1 MTPGILSGIRVVELC
16 QGAAGSLAGLQLSE
30 AGAEVI
36 RVEPPQGDPDRGSP
50 AFAVRNRG
58 KASAVLDLFEADGRA
73 AFQRLVATADVFVHD
88 LAPPAALALGLD
100 DLALVAR
107 APHLIVSA
115 VTAWP
120 SNHPDV
126 GLPARET
133 LVLARLG
140 LLSEQPGARPG
151 PIFIRMPFATH
162 AAAWLCAIGVVARL
176 LQRKQGRGAGPAHT
190 SLAQG
195 ALTPMTMHWARAER
209 PSASFAK
216 GIDRNLA
223 VAIHPCADGQ
233 WIHVHYPPDAAP
245 WMRQALDAMGPDGVA
260 AANGRWGKN
269 HATPNLGANRE
280 IFGTRSAAEW
290 LAHLWAHDIAAQPAA
305 AFGDIYFD
313 AQARLNGYVVEID
326 DPTFG
331 ATLQPGPAYSVSPP
345 GEARGALRPLGGDQ
359 QAMFADRSSV
369 VKPSASAPD
378 TLPLA
383 GLKVLDL
390 GAYVA
395 GPFGA
400 LLLAELGADVIKIE
414 PPSGDFMRYLE
425 RVFCGVQ
432 RGKRSVALQ
441 LKDPAARPAFEAL
454 VRWADCFHHNI
465 RMPAARKL
473 GLDYAS
479 MSAINPT
486 IVGCH
491 VSSYGPDGERA
502 DWPGFDQL
510 FQASC
515 GWEVE
520 NGGSGNPPLWLRFG
534 ITDHLAAMASVY
546 ALLLGLYHR
555 EATGL
560 GQMTAASLL
569 GATLLTTAETIV
581 HSDGVIEPF
590 PRLDHDQTGV
600 SPEHRLYR
608 CADAWLAVA
617 ALSQGEAHAFET
629 LAGSDPE
636 AYFAARTVEAALA
649 ALAEAGL
656 QAERVR
662 EDQIDIFL
670 DDSAAAASG
679 LVSDLDHPTLGR
691 MRQVGGFW
699 FLGGGQG
706 VARAAP
712 TIGQHTREV
721 LGQAGLSSQA
731 IDDLIASGASTEPA
745 PS

>member
-1 MTPGILSGIRVVELC
+1 MSGVKVVELC
-16 QGAAGSLAGLQLSE
+16 RGAAGSLAGLQLSE
-30 AGAEVI
+30 AGAEVVRI
-36 RVEPPQGDPDRGSP
+36 EPPQGDPERGTP

-58 KASAVLDLFEADGRA
+58 KLSVALDLDGEEGREAFLRMIES
-73 AFQRLVATADVFVHD
+73 ADVFVHD
-88 LAPPAALALGLD
+88 LVPDTARRLGLD
-100 DLALVAR
+100 DATLAER

-140 LLSEQPGARPG
+140 LLSEQPGTRPG

-162 AAAWLCAIGVVARL
+162 AAAWLCAIGVMARL
-176 LQRKQGRGAGPAHT
+176 LQRKQGRGVGPAHT

-209 PSASFAK
+209 PSPSFAK

-223 VAIHPCADGQ
+223 VAIHPCADGR

-245 WMRQALDAMGPDGVA
+245 WMREALDAMGPEGVA
-260 AANGRWGKN
+260 AANARWGRN

-280 IFGTRSAAEW
+280 IFGTRPAAEW
-290 LAHLWAHDIAAQPAA
+290 LEHLWANDIAAQPAA
-305 AFGDIYFD
+305 AFGDIYSD
-313 AQARLNGYVVEID
+313 PQALLNGYVVEID
-326 DPTFG
+326 DPIYG
-331 ATLQPGPAYSVSPP
+331 PTLQPGPAYSVTPP
-345 GEARGALRPLGGDQ
+345 AQVRGALRPLGGD
-359 QAMFADRSSV
+359 ARAALAARSTT
-369 VKPSASAPD
+369 PERGEPAPD
-378 TLPLA
+378 TLPLR

-400 LLLAELGADVIKIE
+400 LLLVELGADVVKIE

-441 LKDPAARPAFEAL
+441 LKDPAARPALEAL

-473 GLDYAS
+473 GLDHAT
-479 MSAINPT
+479 MSAINPS

-520 NGGSGNPPLWLRFG
+520 NGGPGNSPLWLRFG

-546 ALLLGLYHR
+546 ALLLGLYQR
-555 EATGL
+555 EATGV

-569 GATLLTTAETIV
+569 GATVLTTAETIV
-581 HSDGVIEPF
+581 HPDGALEPF
-590 PRLDHDQTGV
+590 PRLDHGQTGV

-608 CADAWLAVA
+608 CADGWLAVA
-617 ALSQGEAHAFET
+617 ALEADEASAF
-629 LAGSDPE
+629 AGLTGPDPE
-636 AYFAARTVEAALA
+636 AFFATRAVDEALSALA
-649 ALAEAGL
+649 RAGVA
-656 QAERVR
+656 AERVR
-662 EDQIDIFL
+662 EDQIDAFL
-670 DDSAAAASG
+670 DDPAAAASG
-679 LVSDLDHPTLGR
+679 LVSEHDHLSLGR
-691 MRQVGGFW
+691 LRQVGGFW
-699 FLGGGQG
+699 SLGDVPAGS
-706 VARAAP
+706 RAAP
-712 TIGQHTREV
+712 AIGQHTREV
-721 LGQAGLSSQA
+721 LIEAGLSTVD
-731 IDDLIASGASTEPA
+731 IDTLIASGASTEA
-745 PS
+745 AAS